1 MEENQTKITFPPIKT
16 IKVVIDITPPN
27 GEFGKTDELVKKICE
42 AFQQDYTLRINVKD
56 VFR

>member
-1 MEENQTKITFPPIKT
+1 MEENQTRIPPPIKT